1 MGVHAL
7 WDIVGPTARPVKL
20 ESLSNTRMA
29 VDASIWIYQFL
40 KAARDKNGNRLKGAH
55 IIGFFRRICK
65 LLYFGIKPVF
75 VFDGGVPPLK
85 RETIRQRKERR
96 EGKRENAAVTARKLL
111 ALQVQQSGGTGVKGG
126 SKSVSEG
133 PVIFRPS
140 DEYELP
146 NIPGFLYDE
155 HDERIMSTEEYKAVI
170 EHLDELDGIDLESIN
185 PASKEFD
192 ELPNATQY
200 LILSTLRLRSR
211 LRMGYTKEQLEEI
224 FTDSMDFSRF
234 QIEMVK
240 KRNFYTQKLMNTTGV
255 HDGGLSKLD
264 LEHSRSRVAGQ
275 KQKEYTLVKTEM
287 GWAMSLGEYDGSE
300 ASKAILLDDAVIAP
314 TRPALANKTGD
325 DVENSDDDN
334 VEWEDVDVAPKQEK
348 KVTDYSLRASALP
361 TTVIEGSSTGS
372 QSFLD
377 RPVRTSTKPRRN
389 DKRIHFIDE
398 NSTDSDQEYLDYIEE
413 TKHMEEL
420 KRTTGKFTD
429 VEHRI
434 SENSWQEPVL
444 DSNEAWPSE
453 GQDKAGGDKPLVDA
467 SKAREITRQDG
478 ARNDTQFSHSDNT
491 ADIVREKINSKVD
504 DGIIPNVP
512 SVPRFSLDNGSFLF
526 DNKVSTEEHSD
537 DGKTRPA
544 PRKSAPTVPLWFN
557 SEPTVNPHTSTGFV
571 LDKEARDF
579 TEDEKLGLFSGTAAS
594 EIIGQNVSPE
604 APDREIDGES
614 DGLEELTQPT
624 KESIEPMHTLS
635 PIADDLPKDTT
646 QSSDKE
652 PTFTYDF
659 PEEEEEVL
667 VEQLRKEQ
675 ADYNRFKH
683 TLDPS
688 IVATAFIEDELYE
701 QNMRDKRDA
710 DEVTPDM
717 VRDIQ
722 QLLSIFGIPYLT
734 APMEAEAQC
743 AELLRLKLIDGI
755 ITDDSDVF
763 LFGGSKVYK
772 NMFQEKNYVE
782 YYNTETILAELGLD
796 RAKFIALAQLM
807 GSDYTNGIKGIGPVS
822 GVEILANY
830 NTLEEFRTWYN
841 EGQFR
846 KSVLE
851 KESPFQRNLR
861 KKLIKN
867 GVFLGEDFPSAA
879 VNDAYLNPQVDHD
892 TTKFVWGLPELDSL
906 RTFLGN
912 TLGWPTEKAD
922 EVLIPLI
929 RELNKRRSKGTQ
941 STLVEFF
948 PTKFIDADKGAK
960 LGRRIR
966 DATVMLKKRRTK

>member
-7 WDIVGPTARPVKL
+7 WDILGPTARPVKL
-20 ESLSNTRMA
+20 ESLSNNRMA

-96 EGKRENAAVTARKLL
+96 EGKRESAAVTARKLL
-111 ALQVQQSGGTGVKGG
+111 ALQVQQQGDTAFKGNSR
-126 SKSVSEG
+126 SKSEG
-133 PVIFRPS
+133 SVTFRPS

-155 HDERIMSTEEYKAVI
+155 RDERVMSTEEYKAVF

-224 FTDSMDFSRF
+224 FKDSMDFSRF

-275 KQKEYTLVKTEM
+275 RQKEYTLVKTEM

-300 ASKAILLDDAVIAP
+300 ASKAIPLDDAAIAP
-314 TRPALANKTGD
+314 TRPVQSSWSGN
-325 DVENSDDDN
+325 DVEDSDEDN
-334 VEWEDVDVAPKQEK
+334 LEWEDIDIAPKKEK
-348 KVTDYSLRASALP
+348 KVADYSLKASAIP
-361 TTVIEGSSTGS
+361 TTIVEGSSTGS

-377 RPVRTSTKPRRN
+377 RPFRN
-389 DKRIHFIDE
+389 SGKLRQPERAIQFVDD
-398 NSTDSDQEYLDYIEE
+398 NSTDSDREYLDYVEE
-413 TKHMEEL
+413 TTNMEEL
-420 KRTTGKFTD
+420 KKTRGNLAG
-429 VEHRI
+429 VEHRVSKHNPYKTAPDNAT
-434 SENSWQEPVL
+434 SEESL
-444 DSNEAWPSE
+444 KDLSE
-453 GQDKAGGDKPLVDA
+453 VEEVPRKPG
-467 SKAREITRQDG
+467 T
-478 ARNDTQFSHSDNT
+478 RNDAQFPLQHKGTHNIMTD
-491 ADIVREKINSKVD
+491 KINSELND
-504 DGIIPNVP
+504 RMIPDVHTLP
-512 SVPRFSLDNGSFLF
+512 SINLGKGSFLF
-526 DNKVSTEEHSD
+526 DIKTSKEESSSS
-537 DGKTRPA
+537 GETKPEQ
-544 PRKSAPTVPLWFN
+544 RKINQDVPLWFN
-557 SEPTVNPHTSTGFV
+557 SVPTTNPHTATGFV
-571 LDKEARDF
+571 SDKETSTF
-579 TEDEKLGLFSGTAAS
+579 TEDEKLGIFSGVAAT
-594 EIIGQNVSPE
+594 ELMRQNVSSTDLE
-604 APDREIDGES
+604 SLEKELDGDS
-614 DGLEELTQPT
+614 NDLEELTQLNKEHTEPT
-624 KESIEPMHTLS
+624 RAPDIPKGYL
-635 PIADDLPKDTT
+635 LKDTT
-646 QSSDKE
+646 QRSKE
-652 PTFTYDF
+652 ESTFAYDF

-667 VEQLRKEQ
+667 VEQLRKEH

-688 IVATAFIEDELYE
+688 IATTAFIEDELYE
-701 QNMRDKRDA
+701 QNTKDKRDA
-710 DEVTPDM
+710 DEVTPEM
-717 VRDIQ
+717 IRDIQ

-763 LFGGSKVYK
+763 LFGGSKVFK

-782 YYNTETILAELGLD
+782 YYNTETISAELGLD
-796 RAKFIALAQLM
+796 RLKFIALAQLM

-822 GVEILANY
+822 GIEILANY

-846 KSVLE
+846 KSLLD
-851 KESPFQRNLR
+851 KESLFQKNLR
-861 KKLIKN
+861 KKLTKS
-867 GVFLGEDFPSAA
+867 GVVLGDDFPSAA
-879 VNDAYLNPQVDHD
+879 VSDAYLNPEVDHD

-906 RTFLGN
+906 RTFLGS